1 MSRVIDGIR
10 YYTATEVARELGVSR
25 QTIWR
30 WRREARIP
38 PGNRFRDGQVMFA
51 ESELQAVRERYPAD
65 GTQEHESVE
74 VPGRHGRVGQGL
86 PEQAPPIGVKRLEQE
101 NVELRSRPER

>member
-51 ESELQAVRERYPAD
+51 ESELQAVREHANRIEPLA
-65 GTQEHESVE
+65 S
-74 VPGRHGRVGQGL
+74 
-86 PEQAPPIGVKRLEQE
+86 K
-101 NVELRSRPER
+101 NVSQLNLFNGAFRKKGGGPRSRRGS